1 MANNFYQTLKKKLTL
16 RWQSESHQTKLKNR
30 IIQTLKH
37 SSKSVWPSKL
47 NSSNKKEETSNT
59 RNKI

>member
-30 IIQTLKH
+30 IIQSTVPKAFDPV
-37 SSKSVWPSKL
+37 S
-47 NSSNKKEETSNT
+47 
-59 RNKI
+59 